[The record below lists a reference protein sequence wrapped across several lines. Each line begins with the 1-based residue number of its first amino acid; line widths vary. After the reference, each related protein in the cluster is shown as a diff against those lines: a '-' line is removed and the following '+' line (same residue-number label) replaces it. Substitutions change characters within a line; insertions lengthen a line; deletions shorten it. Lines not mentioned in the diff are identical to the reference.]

1 MKRYYIKTK
10 TIFYRG
16 FTAPVK
22 IGDDTIRIVKVHID
36 IRLVK
41 FLRRHKV
48 YSEFEREVKKYL
60 NKRLILPHRILLNQS
75 VVDIERMREGF
86 SFSEA
91 SAGYE
96 YWSRLSELF
105 IDEGVQDADL
115 S

>member
-16 FTAPVK
+16 FTAPIK
-22 IGDDTIRIVKVHID
+22 IGDDTVRMVKVRID

-60 NKRLILPHRILLNQS
+60 NKRLILPHQNL
-75 VVDIERMREGF
+75 VDIERMKEGF
-86 SFSEA
+86 PFSEA
-91 SAGYE
+91 SAGYD

>member
-22 IGDDTIRIVKVHID
+22 IGDDTIRIVKVRID

-60 NKRLILPHRILLNQS
+60 RLVLPHQS

-86 SFSEA
+86 PFFEA
-91 SAGYE
+91 SAGYG